1 MDWKCISIALFSKSR
16 LSVLAPYLDHAC
28 WVQSSS
34 QQRNLIIACRFW
46 LRVFCLKDTNRKGN
60 TTVVG
65 LGSSFFRLFP
75 SSFSLSSPSTLKIRS
90 CRHNLSSA
98 TAIIFSKTF
107 FFGLRSL
114 FLAFTPGDSLLRLS
128 HFTFFSPPK
137 LVDCRLLVSLI
148 LLVAL
153 PVPLSYP
160 FLESAPKGPMSCR
173 SQGGGAAL
181 LSLNWLV
188 YV

>member
-1 MDWKCISIALFSKSR
+1 MFCCQGKLDGWIGNAFPLFSKSR

-98 TAIIFSKTF
+98 TAIVFSKTF

-128 HFTFFSPPK
+128 HFTFFFATQT
-137 LVDCRLLVSLI
+137 CRLSSVGIPDL
-148 LLVAL
+148 A
-153 PVPLSYP
+153 
-160 FLESAPKGPMSCR
+160 CR
-173 SQGGGAAL
+173 SACPFV
-181 LSLNWLV
+181 LSFFGERPQRADVL
-188 YV
+188 

>member
-1 MDWKCISIALFSKSR
+1 MSFVVKGNYMDCWICISIALFSKSR

-34 QQRNLIIACRFW
+34 QQRNLISACRFW

-128 HFTFFSPPK
+128 HFTFFSPTK
-137 LVDCRLLVSLI
+137 ITCLLSSVGIPDL
-148 LLVAL
+148 A
-153 PVPLSYP
+153 
-160 FLESAPKGPMSCR
+160 CR
-173 SQGGGAAL
+173 SACPFV
-181 LSLNWLV
+181 LSFFGERPQRADVL
-188 YV
+188 